1 MGETVIGMD
10 CNELVEVITDY
21 LDGAMPAEDAA
32 RFDEHLGECP
42 GCTIY
47 LEQMRQTITA
57 LGHLPPESL
66 SAEAERSLA
75 LAFRDWRYGR

>member
-1 MGETVIGMD
+1 MGETAIGMH

-21 LDGAMPAEDAA
+21 LEGAMPAEDMA
-32 RFDEHLGECP
+32 RFEEHLGECP

-66 SAEAERSLA
+66 SAESKRSLV